1 VQIRRRL
8 VIYVQGYD
16 PRGLPEYY
24 RMFRREF
31 RRTCELYGLTGKVG
45 RIEND
50 PERFTTHW
58 SVTTSGNDWQV
69 ETRYRFLRWDD
80 IIRKDFIQ
88 PPWWKILHMCRVMV
102 LALLN
107 GVALRIAKAH
117 WRFGLFMIYPL
128 VLVTVW
134 LLLGVFTGVMCM
146 KLITGLGIAL
156 PVAGMV
162 GAITGLGAFA
172 ALIWLTE
179 AQTYL
184 LYLCDDIVAT
194 HQYALR
200 QRPDWD
206 ARMEQFAVCVA
217 DAVRSSNAEE
227 VVIVGH
233 SSGSFLAVDVLD
245 RALARDPELGKHGRC
260 VRLLTLGANFPIVGF
275 QPRAQWFRDRLQRLA
290 LASDIDWVDYQSRH
304 DIMNFWP
311 FDPIVGHGI
320 ELGPERRNP
329 LVVAISFRDLWEPGN
344 FGRRRWRFF
353 KAHFQFLMAN
363 ERLGAAY
370 DYYLICCGPIDL
382 MTRATQP
389 DEAVAAMAP
398 KAGSHRG
405 RGQGIELPGTV

>member
-1 VQIRRRL
+1 MQVRSRL

-50 PERFTTHW
+50 PARFTTHW
-58 SVTTSGNDWQV
+58 DVTASGNDWQV

-107 GVALRIAKAH
+107 GAALRIAKAH

-128 VLVTVW
+128 VLVMVW

-146 KLITGLGIAL
+146 KLIAGLGIPL
-156 PVAGMV
+156 PVAGIV

-217 DAVRSSNAEE
+217 DAVRSSNADE

-382 MTRATQP
+382 MTRAIRP

-398 KAGSHRG
+398 KAGS
-405 RGQGIELPGTV
+405 